1 MVCHGLGSSVL
12 QVGEWNATAEG
23 TWEKV
28 WARRRSKAP
37 LLGRV
42 RGGGADHHRNLPVH
56 MSWDSQ
62 RVGASG
68 RSNGWQEATCSGYQR
83 PELLVQALVWTKG
96 SMGLSATK

>member
-42 RGGGADHHRNLPVH
+42 RGGGADHHRNLPARWTPALRGW
-56 MSWDSQ
+56 ST
-62 RVGASG
+62 SG
-68 RSNGWQEATCSGYQR
+68 TATGGEKPLTR
-83 PELLVQALVWTKG
+83 ATGDQALPVWAMG
-96 SMGLSATK
+96 S